1 MAYNPPWVPVRA
13 EAGFDIDGDN
23 QRQHDKPEGLEHTV
37 GRTNVDASLQFIN
50 DLRAATRNLTP
61 IDRGL
66 LDLVDGSAHRRAE
79 GTSWR
84 EK

>member
-37 GRTNVDASLQFIN
+37 GRTNVDESLQFNN
-50 DLRAATRNLTP
+50 DLRATRNLAP
-61 IDRGL
+61 IDREL
-66 LDLVDGSAHRRAE
+66 LDLVQGSARRRAE